1 MAINR
6 ELLNI
11 QTRIGN
17 SFLRAYYPIDYR
29 SNQNVMKNI
38 DELLNREVKG
48 LRTLSS
54 TTSLVGQKIGNALT
68 SLSNELDE
76 LRESQNSLQEKIR
89 AGEDTIGKTA
99 TNAETASNAL
109 LDFLVA
115 GGLEALTS
123 LRNRTPRGGPNTRN
137 PAPPPKPPDAPEEK
151 APKNK
156 SKFKLPRGLGII
168 ALAYEL
174 WNVWGE
180 IEALDTNMKKG
191 EYRQAVAQI
200 VSRAVASIGL
210 MWVGAFLGAMVGGA
224 LGFGVGA
231 IPGFIAGLIGGVVAD
246 YTLGDTVDQ
255 IVDGVVDYLYT
266 GDEEEEA
273 EAEELAASESS
284 AQIREPVA
292 PTPSLEPVQATV
304 SEQTAQV
311 PLAPPLVGPTPP
323 TPPAEQ
329 MVDSPVQYPGPVEPV
344 DLEPF
349 PAPRPTASNANA
361 AVNQA
366 LSAAKIAIP
375 QTKEEQTAYSQNLYG
390 GGEQAPS
397 GPLPPP
403 TGDMITTAR
412 QYLGMSEGK
421 DRATLN
427 SFIGQYFQEWD
438 VAKTPWCAAFT
449 NSVLASNGKPGTG
462 SGWAKSFLDYGAP
475 VWSREGG
482 GDISAVQ
489 PGDIAV
495 FTRGS
500 GGHVGFVESFTGDSI
515 TVLGGNQSDSSGGG
529 GAVTQSS
536 RNTQNLLKIVRPLAV
551 GGKVEP
557 SKGGTLALIAEA
569 GEPEYVV
576 PQSKAIKF
584 AHEMIAARP
593 SVKTKKHTHVL
604 VVPILT

>member
-1 MAINR
+1 MPINK
-6 ELLNI
+6 ELLKI
-11 QTRIGN
+11 QTKIGN

-29 SNQNVMKNI
+29 SNQNIMKNI
-38 DELLNREVKG
+38 DQLLEREAKS
-48 LRTLSS
+48 LRSLSNTTSMVSQKIGKTLSS
-54 TTSLVGQKIGNALT
+54 LAQEI
-68 SLSNELDE
+68 DE
-76 LRESQNSLQEKIR
+76 LEESRGDLQSKIK
-89 AGEDTIGKTA
+89 ASEDTIG
-99 TNAETASNAL
+99 NASKSAEDASNAL
-109 LDFLVA
+109 IDFLVA
-115 GGLEALTS
+115 GGFEALRQ
-123 LRNRTPRGGPNTRN
+123 LKNRRGGGSGG
-137 PAPPPKPPDAPEEK
+137 K
-151 APKNK
+151 APKTPKTPDVPDEKKPKAPK
-156 SKFKLPRGLGII
+156 SSKYKLPKGLGIL

-174 WNVWGE
+174 WNVWSE
-180 IEALDTNMKKG
+180 INALDPTMKKG
-191 EYRQAVAQI
+191 EYRQAVLQI
-200 VSRAVASIGL
+200 VSGAVANVGL

-231 IPGFIAGLIGGVVAD
+231 IPGFIAGLIGGAVAD

-273 EAEELAASESS
+273 LEQEAADAAIKMKE
-284 AQIREPVA
+284 APA
-292 PTPSLEPVQATV
+292 PTPPLEPAPSIASEQATV
-304 SEQTAQV
+304 QAV
-311 PLAPPLVGPTPP
+311 LAPPIAGPTPP
-323 TPPAEQ
+323 TPPAPQ
-329 MVDSPVQYPGPVEPV
+329 FVDSPVEYPGPVSAV

-349 PAPRPTASNANA
+349 AQQNPPPNTANA
-361 AVNQA
+361 AVNEA
-366 LSAAKIAIP
+366 LNRAKITIP

-403 TGDMITTAR
+403 TGDLISTAK

-427 SFIGQYFQEWD
+427 AFIGQYFQPWD
-438 VAKTPWCAAFT
+438 VAKTPWCSAFT

-475 VWSREGG
+475 VWSKEGG

-495 FTRGS
+495 FTRGG

-529 GAVTQSS
+529 GAVTESS
-536 RNTQNLLKIVRPLAV
+536 RSTQSLLKIVRPLAD

-557 SKGGTLALIAEA
+557 SKNGTLALVAEA

-593 SVKTKKHTHVL
+593 QTRTKRHTHVM

>member
-1 MAINR
+1 MAINK

-11 QTRIGN
+11 QTKIGN

-29 SNQNVMKNI
+29 SNQNILKNI
-38 DELLNREVKG
+38 EQLLERENKG
-48 LRTLSS
+48 LRALSSATSMVSQKIGRTLSS
-54 TTSLVGQKIGNALT
+54 LAQEI
-68 SLSNELDE
+68 DE
-76 LRESQNSLQEKIR
+76 MEEARKGLQEKIK
-89 AGEDTIGKTA
+89 ASEDVIGNTSRS
-99 TNAETASNAL
+99 AESASNAL
-109 LDFLVA
+109 IDFLVA
-115 GGLEALTS
+115 GGFEALRQ
-123 LRNRTPRGGPNTRN
+123 LKNRRGGGDGGKKPE
-137 PAPPPKPPDAPEEK
+137 APKKPPNVPDEKKLDAP
-151 APKNK
+151 K
-156 SKFKLPRGLGII
+156 SSKYKLPKGLGIL
-168 ALAYEL
+168 ALGYEL
-174 WNVWGE
+174 WNVWSE
-180 IEALDTNMKKG
+180 LQALDPNMKKG
-191 EYRQAVAQI
+191 EYRQAVLQI
-200 VSRAVASIGL
+200 VSRAVASVGL

-246 YTLGDTVDQ
+246 YTLGDSVDQ

-266 GDEEEEA
+266 GDEEEEESLEQQAADAAVQMKEAPAPAPRLEPLPPQVA
-273 EAEELAASESS
+273 EASLAPAM
-284 AQIREPVA
+284 
-292 PTPSLEPVQATV
+292 
-304 SEQTAQV
+304 
-311 PLAPPLVGPTPP
+311 LAPPIMGPTPP

-329 MVDSPVQYPGPVEPV
+329 LVDSPVEYPGPVAAV

-349 PAPRPTASNANA
+349 APQEPAPNLGNK
-361 AVNQA
+361 AVNEA
-366 LSAAKIAIP
+366 MDRAKVTIP
-375 QTKEEQTAYSQNLYG
+375 QTAYSQNLYG

-403 TGDMITTAR
+403 TGDVLTTAR

-421 DRATLN
+421 DRSTLN
-427 SFIGQYFQEWD
+427 SFISQYFQPWD

-449 NSVLASNGKPGTG
+449 NSVLASNGRSGTG
-462 SGWAKSFLDYGAP
+462 SAWAKSFLDYGAP

-495 FTRGS
+495 FQRGTGAS
-500 GGHVGFVESFTGDSI
+500 GHVGFVENFTGDSI

-529 GAVTQSS
+529 GAVTQSA
-536 RNTQNLLKIVRPLAV
+536 RGTQQLLKIVRPLAE

-557 SKGGTLALIAEA
+557 KKGGTLALVAEA

-593 SVKTKKHTHVL
+593 QTRTKNHTHIM